1 MPHNKNTNV
10 REQLI
15 QPSTLENIDGA
26 MLEWLRNE
34 LNIFSTTNKG
44 WKKVPVLWVAPERVY
59 QIKNKKEL
67 RDTAGSL
74 ILPLI
79 SIERTSVV
87 KSLSK
92 KGSIFGNVPPV
103 GDEKGGSITIARR
116 IQQDKTA
123 VFTNA
128 SVFRRPTGDDDAGR
142 SADGQI
148 NFPRRSKINSKTVY
162 ETITIPIPVYL
173 DITYSILLKS
183 EYQEQMNEMLTPF
196 LTKTGGINYFT
207 VVKNDHRY
215 EAFIQEDFSLDN
227 NVSLMEENEREY
239 KTKIEIKVL
248 GYIYGAD
255 KNAEQ
260 PKIVIRENIVDVKI
274 GRERAVFGDDPDFND
289 KRSVYRS

>member
-1 MPHNKNTNV
+1 MPHNDPNV
-10 REQLI
+10 REELI
-15 QPSTLENIDGA
+15 QPSTLENIDAA
-26 MLEWLRNE
+26 MLEWLDDE
-34 LNIFSTTNKG
+34 MNIFSTTNKG

-74 ILPLI
+74 ILPIITL
-79 SIERTSVV
+79 ERTSVV

-92 KGSIFGNVPPV
+92 KGSVFGNVPAV
-103 GDEKGGSITIARR
+103 GDEKGGSIVIARR

-123 VFTNA
+123 AFTNA
-128 SVFRRPTGDDDAGR
+128 DTFRRPTGDDRVGR

-148 NFPRRSKINSKTVY
+148 NFPRKTAINPKTVY

-173 DITYSILLKS
+173 DITYSVFLRT
-183 EYQEQMNEMLTPF
+183 EYQEQMNEIMTPF

-207 VVKNDHRY
+207 VTRDSHRY
-215 EAFIQEDFSLDN
+215 EAFIQEDFALDN
-227 NVSLMEENEREY
+227 NVNLMEEEEREY

-248 GYIYGAD
+248 GYIYGKD
-255 KNAEQ
+255 KNDDQ

-274 GRERAVFGDDPDFND
+274 GRERVVWDDDPEFSD
-289 KRSVYRS
+289 KRSVYRG